1 MFTGKIIKGRVLPM
15 NKKAWAAKFKKYA
28 VLACVNEPKKSC
40 HGVRKARAEVAAY
53 ADCTE
58 SQMMAMFGWADPK
71 MPAHYIAQANREKL
85 GFSGMDKVVAFDQS
99 DSLADVAANEPR
111 TSAVNGVVTFA
122 GNIRKKAL

>member
-1 MFTGKIIKGRVLPM
+1 
-15 NKKAWAAKFKKYA
+15 
-28 VLACVNEPKKSC
+28 
-40 HGVRKARAEVAAY
+40 
-53 ADCTE
+53 
-58 SQMMAMFGWADPK
+58 MMAMFGWADPK

-111 TSAVNGVVTFA
+111 TSAVNGVVTFP